1 MARKPGPE
9 SQRQIQEFAER
20 FRRLLRGGMRNATKG
35 RPWTNAELAEV
46 VGVSD
51 RTISSW
57 VNGKSKPSLKALHGS
72 DVNAAS
78 GALTGLRSSYAHVQL
93 ASGDRLSS
101 LDSELRASVLYD
113 LQRCVLFTPIDDG
126 LLFVSM
132 SVNIGRISNYIADV
146 EHLVGRFSYTGVQTR
161 LSLRPWLTRSW
172 VLVST
177 KLCSHLGVF
186 SSVRWHR

>member
-57 VNGKSKPSLKALHGS
+57 VNGKSTPSLKALHSIEGALFGS

-101 LDSELRASVLYD
+101 LDSELR
-113 LQRCVLFTPIDDG
+113 
-126 LLFVSM
+126 LLFYTIFSDVCCLRRWM
-132 SVNIGRISNYIADV
+132 IACYS
-146 EHLVGRFSYTGVQTR
+146 FQC
-161 LSLRPWLTRSW
+161 P
-172 VLVST
+172 
-177 KLCSHLGVF
+177 
-186 SSVRWHR
+186 